1 MGVRPRR
8 RKIFRNPEKPKTVI
22 VLTKPCR
29 KYKRNNSNG
38 TKPSLALILLMNNVR
53 LIELQK
59 PLIAK
64 VCTQSSVTGF

>member
-38 TKPSLALILLMNNVR
+38 TKPSLALILLMNKNIPKR
-53 LIELQK
+53 KHFTNKTIN
-59 PLIAK
+59 IR
-64 VCTQSSVTGF
+64 